1 MKVLV
6 FHIGRD
12 RYGLPLAG
20 IVRVLPLLELKQ
32 LPLTPDYVAGLMDLH
47 GAPVPVIDLSR
58 LAGLP
63 AAAAQFDT
71 RIIIVDYRAPG
82 GATHAL
88 GLLAEHVR
96 GIADIDPLRLAR
108 QRRGDARPSWARWP
122 ATPTASL
129 QLVELEHLLPPDVR
143 ALLFQDARRGMT
155 RASPAAP
162 RDRPVR
168 LQVRGRTGRRPTH
181 GADGLCR

>member
-1 MKVLV
+1 MKVLL

-20 IVRVLPLLELKQ
+20 IARVLPLLELKQ

-47 GAPVPVIDLSR
+47 GTPVPVIDLSR

-71 RIIIVDYRAPG
+71 RIVIVDYRAPG
-82 GATHAL
+82 GETMHAL
-88 GLLAEHVR
+88 GLLASQVR
-96 GIADIDPLRLAR
+96 GIADIDPQGLEDSGVATAPFLGQVAS
-108 QRRGDARPSWARWP
+108 DADGIV
-122 ATPTASL
+122 

-143 ALLFQDARRGMT
+143 ALLFQDA
-155 RASPAAP
+155 SAA
-162 RDRPVR
+162 
-168 LQVRGRTGRRPTH
+168 
-181 GADGLCR
+181 

>member
-1 MKVLV
+1 MKVLL

-47 GAPVPVIDLSR
+47 GTPVPVIDLSR

-71 RIIIVDYRAPG
+71 RIVIVDYRAPG
-82 GATHAL
+82 GTTHAL
-88 GLLAEHVR
+88 GLLATQVR
-96 GIADIDPLRLAR
+96 GIADIAAEKLEDSGVATATFLGQVAS
-108 QRRGDARPSWARWP
+108 DADGIV
-122 ATPTASL
+122 
-129 QLVELEHLLPPDVR
+129 QLVELEQLLPPDVR
-143 ALLFQDARRGMT
+143 ALLFQDA
-155 RASPAAP
+155 SAA
-162 RDRPVR
+162 
-168 LQVRGRTGRRPTH
+168 
-181 GADGLCR
+181 

>member
-1 MKVLV
+1 MKVLL

-12 RYGLPLAG
+12 RYGLPLAR

-47 GAPVPVIDLSR
+47 GTPVPVIDLSR

-71 RIIIVDYRAPG
+71 RIIVVDYRAPG
-82 GATHAL
+82 GETMHAL
-88 GLLAEHVR
+88 GLLASQVR
-96 GIADIDPLRLAR
+96 GIADIDPLQLEDSGVATVPFLG
-108 QRRGDARPSWARWP
+108 QVASDADGIV
-122 ATPTASL
+122 

-143 ALLFQDARRGMT
+143 ALLFQDAG
-155 RASPAAP
+155 AA
-162 RDRPVR
+162 
-168 LQVRGRTGRRPTH
+168 
-181 GADGLCR
+181 

>member
-47 GAPVPVIDLSR
+47 GVPVPVIDLSR
-58 LAGLP
+58 LA
-63 AAAAQFDT
+63 AAAQFDT
-71 RIIIVDYRAPG
+71 RIVVVDYRAAG

-88 GLLAEHVR
+88 GLMASQVR
-96 GIADIDPLRLAR
+96 GIADIDPQQLEDSGVATAPFLGQVAS
-108 QRRGDARPSWARWP
+108 DADGIV
-122 ATPTASL
+122 
-129 QLVELEHLLPPDVR
+129 QLVELAHLLPPDVR
-143 ALLFQDARRGMT
+143 AMLFQDAG
-155 RASPAAP
+155 AA
-162 RDRPVR
+162 
-168 LQVRGRTGRRPTH
+168 
-181 GADGLCR
+181 

>member
-1 MKVLV
+1 MKVLL

-12 RYGLPLAG
+12 RYGLPLAR

-47 GAPVPVIDLSR
+47 GTPVPVIDLSR

-71 RIIIVDYRAPG
+71 RIVVVDYRAPG
-82 GATHAL
+82 GETMHAL
-88 GLLAEHVR
+88 GLLASQVR
-96 GIADIDPLRLAR
+96 GIADIDTLQLEDSGVATVPFLGQVAS
-108 QRRGDARPSWARWP
+108 DADGIV
-122 ATPTASL
+122 

-143 ALLFQDARRGMT
+143 ALLFQDAG
-155 RASPAAP
+155 AA
-162 RDRPVR
+162 
-168 LQVRGRTGRRPTH
+168 
-181 GADGLCR
+181 

>member
-47 GAPVPVIDLSR
+47 GVPVPVIDLSR

-63 AAAAQFDT
+63 PAAAQFDT
-71 RIIIVDYRAPG
+71 RIVIVDYQAPG
-82 GATHAL
+82 GDTHAL
-88 GLLAEHVR
+88 GLLASQVR
-96 GIADIDPLRLAR
+96 GIADIAMEKLEDSGVTTAPFLGQVAS
-108 QRRGDARPSWARWP
+108 DADGIV
-122 ATPTASL
+122 
-129 QLVELEHLLPPDVR
+129 QLVELQHLLPPDVR
-143 ALLFQDARRGMT
+143 ALLFQRG
-155 RASPAAP
+155 SAA
-162 RDRPVR
+162 
-168 LQVRGRTGRRPTH
+168 
-181 GADGLCR
+181 

>member
-1 MKVLV
+1 MKVLL

-47 GAPVPVIDLSR
+47 GTPVPVIDLSR

-71 RIIIVDYRAPG
+71 RIVIVDYRAPG
-82 GATHAL
+82 GATHTL
-88 GLLAEHVR
+88 GLLASQVR
-96 GIADIDPLRLAR
+96 GIADIDAEKLDDSGVTTAPFLGQVAS
-108 QRRGDARPSWARWP
+108 DADGIV
-122 ATPTASL
+122 

-143 ALLFQDARRGMT
+143 ALLFQDAG
-155 RASPAAP
+155 AA
-162 RDRPVR
+162 
-168 LQVRGRTGRRPTH
+168 
-181 GADGLCR
+181 

>member
-1 MKVLV
+1 MKVLL

-47 GAPVPVIDLSR
+47 GTPVPVIDLSR

-71 RIIIVDYRAPG
+71 RIVIVDYRAPG
-82 GATHAL
+82 GTTHAL
-88 GLLAEHVR
+88 GLMATQVR
-96 GIADIDPLRLAR
+96 GIADIDPQQLEDSGVATAPFLGQVAS
-108 QRRGDARPSWARWP
+108 DADGIV
-122 ATPTASL
+122 
-129 QLVELEHLLPPDVR
+129 QLVELEHLLAPDVR
-143 ALLFQDARRGMT
+143 ALLFQDA
-155 RASPAAP
+155 SAA
-162 RDRPVR
+162 
-168 LQVRGRTGRRPTH
+168 
-181 GADGLCR
+181 

>member
-1 MKVLV
+1 MKVLL

-47 GAPVPVIDLSR
+47 GTPVPVIDLSR

-71 RIIIVDYRAPG
+71 RIVIVDYRAPG
-82 GATHAL
+82 GETVHAL
-88 GLLAEHVR
+88 GLLASQVR
-96 GIADIDPLRLAR
+96 GIADIDTEKLDDSGVATAPFLGQVAS
-108 QRRGDARPSWARWP
+108 DADGIV
-122 ATPTASL
+122 
-129 QLVELEHLLPPDVR
+129 QLVELAHLLPPDVR
-143 ALLFQDARRGMT
+143 ALLFQDA
-155 RASPAAP
+155 
-162 RDRPVR
+162 
-168 LQVRGRTGRRPTH
+168 
-181 GADGLCR
+181 GAT

>member
-1 MKVLV
+1 MKVLL

-20 IVRVLPLLELKQ
+20 IARVLPLLELKQ

-47 GAPVPVIDLSR
+47 GTPVPVIDLSR

-71 RIIIVDYRAPG
+71 RIVIVDYRAPG
-82 GATHAL
+82 GETMHAL
-88 GLLAEHVR
+88 GLLASQVR
-96 GIADIDPLRLAR
+96 GIADIDPQGLEDSGVATAPFLGQVAS
-108 QRRGDARPSWARWP
+108 DADGIV
-122 ATPTASL
+122 

-143 ALLFQDARRGMT
+143 ALLFQRG
-155 RASPAAP
+155 SAA
-162 RDRPVR
+162 
-168 LQVRGRTGRRPTH
+168 
-181 GADGLCR
+181 

>member
-1 MKVLV
+1 MKVLL

-47 GAPVPVIDLSR
+47 GMPVPVIDLSR

-71 RIIIVDYRAPG
+71 RIVIVDYRAPG
-82 GATHAL
+82 GTTHAL
-88 GLLAEHVR
+88 GLMASQVR
-96 GIADIDPLRLAR
+96 GIADIDPQQLEDSGVATAPFLGQVAS
-108 QRRGDARPSWARWP
+108 DADGIV
-122 ATPTASL
+122 
-129 QLVELEHLLPPDVR
+129 QLVELAHLLPPDVR
-143 ALLFQDARRGMT
+143 ALLFQDAS
-155 RASPAAP
+155 A
-162 RDRPVR
+162 
-168 LQVRGRTGRRPTH
+168 Q
-181 GADGLCR
+181 

>member
-47 GAPVPVIDLSR
+47 GVPVPVIDLSR

-63 AAAAQFDT
+63 PAAAQFDT
-71 RIIIVDYRAPG
+71 RIVIVDYHAPG
-82 GATHAL
+82 GDTHAL
-88 GLLAEHVR
+88 GLLASQVR
-96 GIADIDPLRLAR
+96 GIADIAMEKLEDSGVTTAPFLGQVAS
-108 QRRGDARPSWARWP
+108 DADGIV
-122 ATPTASL
+122 
-129 QLVELEHLLPPDVR
+129 QLVELQHLLPPDVR
-143 ALLFQDARRGMT
+143 ALLFQGG
-155 RASPAAP
+155 SAA
-162 RDRPVR
+162 
-168 LQVRGRTGRRPTH
+168 
-181 GADGLCR
+181 

>member
-1 MKVLV
+1 MKVLL

-47 GAPVPVIDLSR
+47 GTPVPVIDLSR

-71 RIIIVDYRAPG
+71 RIVVVDYRAPG
-82 GATHAL
+82 GETIRAL
-88 GLLAEHVR
+88 GLLASQVR
-96 GIADIDPLRLAR
+96 GIADIDPQQLEDSGVATAPFLGQVAS
-108 QRRGDARPSWARWP
+108 DADGIV
-122 ATPTASL
+122 
-129 QLVELEHLLPPDVR
+129 QLVELEHLLTPDVR
-143 ALLFQDARRGMT
+143 ALLFQDG
-155 RASPAAP
+155 SAA
-162 RDRPVR
+162 
-168 LQVRGRTGRRPTH
+168 
-181 GADGLCR
+181 

>member
-1 MKVLV
+1 MKVLL

-47 GAPVPVIDLSR
+47 GTPVPVIDLSR

-71 RIIIVDYRAPG
+71 RIVIVDYRAPG
-82 GATHAL
+82 GETVHAL
-88 GLLAEHVR
+88 GLLASQVR
-96 GIADIDPLRLAR
+96 GIADIDTEKLDDSGVATAPFLGQVAS
-108 QRRGDARPSWARWP
+108 DADGIV
-122 ATPTASL
+122 
-129 QLVELEHLLPPDVR
+129 QLVELAHLLPPDVR
-143 ALLFQDARRGMT
+143 ALLFQDAG
-155 RASPAAP
+155 AA
-162 RDRPVR
+162 
-168 LQVRGRTGRRPTH
+168 
-181 GADGLCR
+181 